1 MSKKINFNKE
11 VEDLDIEWSDLAI
24 TADATDV
31 FESLIAKHG
40 ELHMTEIK
48 KAVEEFYQI
57 TL

>member
-1 MSKKINFNKE
+1 MAKKIDFNKE
-11 VEDLDIEWSDLAI
+11 VEDLDIKWSDLAI

-31 FESLIAKHG
+31 FESLVAKHG
-40 ELHMTEIK
+40 ESYMTDIK